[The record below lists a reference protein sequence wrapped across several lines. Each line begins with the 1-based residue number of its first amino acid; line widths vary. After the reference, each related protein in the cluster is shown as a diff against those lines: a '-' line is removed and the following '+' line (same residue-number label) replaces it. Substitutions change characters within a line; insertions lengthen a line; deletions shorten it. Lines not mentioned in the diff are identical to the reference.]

1 MYTYDFKEYAFSCKF
16 WNNNEMQ
23 IITLKLIIYVVG
35 TGSAKPKINTFKI

>member
-23 IITLKLIIYVVG
+23 IITLKLIIYVYILYFVMY
-35 TGSAKPKINTFKI
+35 NT